1 MIINAVRQA
10 LAMVIACLVVA
21 TSAGAAEIAVDQRN
35 MQFVPNA
42 VAIVVGDSIRFTD
55 TDRIAHDI
63 TVVDPLG
70 AAVDHGMDYFNQ
82 QIVVKF
88 EKAGVY
94 QVRCRIHPAMK
105 MTITVK

>member
-1 MIINAVRQA
+1 MVNIAVRRT
-10 LAMVIACLVVA
+10 LAVVITCFAVTA
-21 TSAGAAEIAVDQRN
+21 GAGAAEIAVDQRD
-35 MQFVPNA
+35 MQFVPGTA
-42 VAIVVGDSIRFTD
+42 AIAVGDSVRFTD

-88 EKAGVY
+88 DKPGIY
-94 QVRCRIHPAMK
+94 QVRCRIHPQMK

>member
-1 MIINAVRQA
+1 MISKAVRRA
-10 LAMVIACLVVA
+10 LAAVITCFAVA
-21 TSAGAAEIAVDQRN
+21 TGAGAAEIAVDQRD
-35 MQFVPNA
+35 MQFVPNTVTIA
-42 VAIVVGDSIRFTD
+42 VGDSVRFTD
-55 TDRIAHDI
+55 TDRIAHDL

-88 EKAGVY
+88 DKAGVY
-94 QVRCRIHPAMK
+94 QVRCRIHPAMR

>member
-1 MIINAVRQA
+1 VISTAARRGLAAVITCFA
-10 LAMVIACLVVA
+10 IA
-21 TSAGAAEIAVDQRN
+21 TGAGAAEVAVDQRD
-35 MQFVPNA
+35 MQFVPGS
-42 VAIVVGDSIRFTD
+42 VAINVGDSVRFTD

-63 TVVDPLG
+63 TVIDPAG
-70 AAVDHGMDYFNQ
+70 TAVDHGMDYFNQ

-88 EKAGVY
+88 DKPGVY

>member
-1 MIINAVRQA
+1 MITKAVRQA
-10 LAMVIACLVVA
+10 LAAVIACLVVA
-21 TSAGAAEIAVDQRN
+21 TGARAAEIAVDQRD

-88 EKAGVY
+88 EKAGAY